1 LVNWNKLTI
10 PYLKKLAKECNI
22 ILKSSS
28 KKADKIATILNA
40 GIPKTRLEEVY
51 NKYLAQYQASKRKP
65 KVTKKKTIRQ
75 AVKLEKRINL
85 LEEQVKFIMSKIDSF
100 EVYLAKER
108 STKLIGGGYNISD
121 IQNVI
126 KLKVL
131 PGDSISIDEIISIT
145 ELQKYP
151 INLID
156 KAIIDLIDDEIFDV
170 SEGRSVQKIQ
180 GNIGRLIRR

>member
-1 LVNWNKLTI
+1 VVNLNKLTVA
-10 PYLKKLAKECNI
+10 YLEKLAKEFNI
-22 ILKSSS
+22 IIKSSS

-40 GIPKTRLEEVY
+40 GIPNAKLEELF
-51 NKYLAQYQASKRKP
+51 NKYLAQYQASKGKP
-65 KVTKKKTIRQ
+65 KVTKKKPIKQ
-75 AVKLEKRINL
+75 AVKLEERINL
-85 LEEQVKFIMSKIDSF
+85 VEEQVKFLMSKIDSI
-100 EVYLAKER
+100 EVHLAKER
-108 STKLIGGGYNISD
+108 TSKLIGGGYNISD

-151 INLID
+151 INLIE

-170 SEGRSVQKIQ
+170 SEGRSIQKIQ